1 MLGRGS
7 CVPPGVSG
15 LEGRDLTFF
24 ASVSLDLGY
33 HRGSAS
39 TIKSVNCEHGMLE
52 NPSRKEVH
60 FFIASIWSSAKAGKG
75 HLPQENIITWIRM
88 LAKKRDSG
96 LHSVFQKDFTLRLFL
111 MAESVAT
118 VVPGITSPP
127 WSSTLR
133 MRAGVRSELPVTAYM
148 FSESFS

>member
-1 MLGRGS
+1 M
-7 CVPPGVSG
+7 SG

-24 ASVSLDLGY
+24 ASVSPGLGY

-75 HLPQENIITWIRM
+75 HLPQENIITWIRT

-96 LHSVFQKDFTLRLFL
+96 LHICFSKGFYP
-111 MAESVAT
+111 AT
-118 VVPGITSPP
+118 ISDGRICGHRGP
-127 WSSTLR
+127 WDHVSS
-133 MRAGVRSELPVTAYM
+133 MELH
-148 FSESFS
+148 S